1 MNHLRAIF
9 LILFMLFVIILA
21 VQNHEAMSTSVKF
34 RVDLVFL
41 EHETSEMSLY
51 LVVVITFLV
60 GVILS
65 GVCGIAERFRLKRQ
79 IKTLMSDA
87 KGREKELNSLRNL
100 PVTTEDMG
108 SNKTSDI

>member
-34 RVDLVFL
+34 RIDLVFL

-51 LVVVITFLV
+51 LVTVITFLV

-65 GVCGIAERFRLKRQ
+65 AVCGIAERFRLKRQ
-79 IKTLMSDA
+79 IKTLIRDA
-87 KGREKELNSLRNL
+87 RGREKELNSLRNL
-100 PVTTEDMG
+100 PVTTEDMA
-108 SNKTSDI
+108 SDKTSDI